1 MNFNRKDYVDFLE
14 TEYNTQMEEYGRLI
28 NTKASVLKERGDVFV
43 GLFEKIDKEQGM
55 ATFKIRVTDNMP
67 RKNSFW
73 TASLFQGEMS
83 KFKNWG
89 DLSWA
94 DLRENH
100 QIDYSDAH
108 CIWVGKSDSQDFCLI
123 GIKNLS
129 LEFAQKL
136 EEVKPIVAFGPNDP
150 PLKYLLNLI
159 SVSKDTTS
167 DAANRILDFNNNC
180 NLWNPSIIKANEDF
194 LSLILDTISKNNY
207 VIIQGPPGT
216 GKTFRMAEL
225 TSKLLSMGKSVL
237 VTALTNQ
244 ALMELASKDDLQE
257 LLKQKKVSKS
267 SLSIDE
273 VRNIPQLLPITDNA
287 CNVAAGYLSL
297 ASFYVASNWAVSD
310 MDSVPFDYVIMDE
323 ASQAYFPMIAASVK
337 LGKNVIWIGDQKQLS
352 PIAITNED
360 VIERYHWG
368 AILRGFNTLCENF
381 CYPSYMLSDTY
392 RLTKRGAEFTG
403 IFYSGALNSVSKYDS
418 IPERFDFLP
427 TEGGPIWE
435 TLPLTIGDKI
445 PTNAVDKIFERV
457 QTLLGKNSDYKIAV
471 LSKFKD
477 TVRELQK
484 QFVIRLNK
492 SELPKNIVIETV
504 DRVQGLTV
512 DFCIFFIPNASIQ
525 YSLVNDLFNVAT
537 SRAKYATII
546 IADDTILKKF
556 MSQEIRMFLLK
567 AKGDSLVELSNN
579 KHEPQIISSGN
590 CQVKILDSMDVSR
603 FERKRVEIDSTK
615 ENVYV
620 VDTNVFVNCPDI
632 ISIIGKEYKVVIPA
646 TVLEE
651 LDKLKLKNGIDIRS
665 LNKAA
670 QNISAAFI
678 KSYSKMEEPD
688 ITLLP
693 DGFDKKNPD
702 CKILSV
708 ALKYKS
714 RGSNAILLTSDN
726 ILLTR
731 AAGLG
736 LTTIS
741 LKEFIKKP
749 K

>member
-1 MNFNRKDYVDFLE
+1 MKIERKKYVDFLE

-28 NTKASVLKERGDVFV
+28 NTKATILKERGDVFV
-43 GLFEKIDKEQGM
+43 GLFEKIDIEKGM
-55 ATFKIRVTDNMP
+55 ATFKIKVSDNMP

-73 TASLFQGEMS
+73 TASLFEGEMS

-94 DLRENH
+94 DLRERH

-108 CIWVGKSDSQDFCLI
+108 CVWVGKSDNQDFCLI
-123 GIKNLS
+123 GINNLS

-136 EEVKPIVAFGPNDP
+136 EQAKPIVAFGPNDP

-159 SVSKDTTS
+159 SISKDTTS
-167 DAANRILDFNNNC
+167 SVANEILDFENDNNR
-180 NLWNPSIIKANEDF
+180 WNPEIIKFDEDF
-194 LSLILDTISKNNY
+194 SSLMLKTVSNKNN
-207 VIIQGPPGT
+207 VVVQGPPGT
-216 GKTFRMAEL
+216 GKTYRMAAL
-225 TSKLLSMGKSVL
+225 TSQLLSMGKSVL

-244 ALMELASKDDLQE
+244 ALMELAEKDDLKNA
-257 LLKQKKVSKS
+257 LKEKRVSKS
-267 SLSIDE
+267 SLSVDE
-273 VRNIPQLLPITDNA
+273 IKIIPQLLPIKDNA
-287 CNVAAGYLSL
+287 CNAASGYLSL
-297 ASFYVASNWAVSD
+297 ASFYIASNWAVNCSD
-310 MDSVPFDYVIMDE
+310 TPPFDYVIMDE

-337 LGKNVIWIGDQKQLS
+337 LGSKVIWIGDQNQLS

-360 VIERYHWG
+360 IIEKYNWG
-368 AILRGFNTLCENF
+368 AVLRGFNTLCDNF
-381 CYPSYMLSDTY
+381 EYPSYMLSDTY
-392 RLTKRGAEFTG
+392 RLTKRGADFTG
-403 IFYSGALNSVSKYDS
+403 IFYSGNLYSVSDYKE
-418 IPERFDFLP
+418 IPDDFDFLP
-427 TEGGPIWE
+427 KAGGPIWE
-435 TLPLTIGDKI
+435 TLSLPIGDKI
-445 PTNAVDKIFERV
+445 PEVAIVSIYNRV
-457 QTLLGKNSDYKIAV
+457 QALLAKNSKYKIAI

-484 QFVIRLNK
+484 QFVLRSNR
-492 SELPKNIVIETV
+492 SELPKNIIIETV

-546 IADDTILKKF
+546 ISDDSILKRY

-567 AKGDSLVELSNN
+567 AKD
-579 KHEPQIISSGN
+579 KHLIEFSHSPQTKIISSGT
-590 CQVKILDSMDVSR
+590 CQVKVIDTIDVSR
-603 FERKRVEIDSTK
+603 FERKRTEIDPLK

-632 ISIIGKEYKVVIPA
+632 ISKIGKEYKVLIPA

-651 LDKLKLKNGIDIRS
+651 LDKLKLKKGIDVRS

-670 QNISAAFI
+670 QNIGAAFTS
-678 KSYSKMEEPD
+678 SYSKMEAPD
-688 ITLLP
+688 TSLLP
-693 DGFDKKNPD
+693 DGFDKNNPD

-708 ALKYKS
+708 ALKYKNK
-714 RGSNAILLTSDN
+714 GTNAIVLTSDN

-731 AAGLG
+731 ARGLG
-736 LTTIS
+736 LTSIS
-741 LKEFIKKP
+741 LKEFTKKP

>member
-1 MNFNRKDYVDFLE
+1 MNINRKTYVDFLE

-28 NTKASVLKERGDVFV
+28 NTKATILKERGDVFV
-43 GLFEKIDKEQGM
+43 GLFEKIDIEQGM
-55 ATFKIRVTDNMP
+55 ATFKIKVTDNMP

-73 TASLFQGEMS
+73 TASLFEGEMG

-94 DLRENH
+94 DLREKH

-129 LEFAQKL
+129 LEFAQIL
-136 EEVKPIVAFGPNDP
+136 EQVKPIVAFGPNDP

-159 SVSKDTTS
+159 SIAKDTS
-167 DAANRILDFNNNC
+167 VHAVNKILDFENDSNR
-180 NLWNPSIIKANEDF
+180 WSPSIIKSDEDF
-194 LSLILDTISKNNY
+194 TSLMLNEVSEKSY
-207 VIIQGPPGT
+207 VVVQGPPGT
-216 GKTFRMAEL
+216 GKTYRIAAL
-225 TSKLLSMGKSVL
+225 ISKLLSMGKSVL

-244 ALMELASKDDLQE
+244 ALMELASKEDLKSS
-257 LLKQKKVSKS
+257 LKDKKVSKS
-267 SLSIDE
+267 SLSVDE
-273 VRNIPQLLPITDNA
+273 IKNIPQLTPIKDNA
-287 CNVAAGYLSL
+287 CNAASGYLSL
-297 ASFYVASNWAVSD
+297 ASFYIASNWAVINSD
-310 MDSVPFDYVIMDE
+310 TTPFDYVIMDE

-337 LGKNVIWIGDQKQLS
+337 LGNKVIWIGDQNQLS

-360 VIERYHWG
+360 IIEKFNWG
-368 AILRGFNTLCENF
+368 TILRGFNTLCENF
-381 CYPSYMLSDTY
+381 AYPSFMLSDTY
-392 RLTKRGAEFTG
+392 RLTKRGADFTG
-403 IFYSGALNSVSKYDS
+403 IFYSGNLNSVSEYNE
-418 IPERFDFLP
+418 IPDDFDFLSKA
-427 TEGGPIWE
+427 GGPIWE
-435 TLPLTIGDKI
+435 TLSMPIGDKV
-445 PTNAVDKIFERV
+445 PENAIALIYNRV
-457 QTLLGKNSDYKIAV
+457 QALLAKNSKYKVAV
-471 LSKFKD
+471 LSKFRD

-484 QFVIRLNK
+484 QFILRFNK
-492 SELPKNIVIETV
+492 SELPKNIIIETV

-512 DFCIFFIPNASIQ
+512 DFCIYFIPNASIQ

-546 IADDTILKKF
+546 ISDDSVLKRY

-567 AKGDSLVELSNN
+567 AKEDNLIEFSDS
-579 KHEPQIISSGN
+579 PQSKVISSGTY
-590 CQVKILDSMDVSR
+590 QLKVLDTMDVSR
-603 FERKRVEIDSTK
+603 FERKRTEIDPHK
-615 ENVYV
+615 ENVYI

-632 ISIIGKEYKVVIPA
+632 ISKIGKEYKVLIPA

-651 LDKLKLKNGIDIRS
+651 LDKLKLKKGIDVHN

-670 QNISAAFI
+670 QNIGAAFT
-678 KSYSKMEEPD
+678 KSYSKLEEPD
-688 ITLLP
+688 TSLLP
-693 DGFDKKNPD
+693 DGFDKNNPD

-708 ALKYKS
+708 ALKYKNN
-714 RGSNAILLTSDN
+714 GQNAIVLTSDN

-731 AAGLG
+731 ARGLG

-741 LKEFIKKP
+741 LKEFSKKP

>member
-1 MNFNRKDYVDFLE
+1 MNINRKAYVDFLE

-28 NTKASVLKERGDVFV
+28 NTKATILKERGDVFV
-43 GLFEKIDKEQGM
+43 GLFEKIDIEQGM
-55 ATFKIRVTDNMP
+55 ATFKIKVSDNMP

-73 TASLFQGEMS
+73 TASLFEGEMG

-94 DLRENH
+94 DLREKH

-129 LEFAQKL
+129 LEFAKKL
-136 EEVKPIVAFGPNDP
+136 EQVKPIVAFGPNDP

-159 SVSKDTTS
+159 SIAKDTS
-167 DAANRILDFNNNC
+167 SSIANKILDFENDSNR
-180 NLWNPSIIKANEDF
+180 WNPSIIKSDEDF
-194 LSLILDTISKNNY
+194 TSLMLNMVSEKSY
-207 VIIQGPPGT
+207 VVVQGPPGT
-216 GKTFRMAEL
+216 GKTYRMAAL

-244 ALMELASKDDLQE
+244 ALMELASKDDLKSA
-257 LLKQKKVSKS
+257 LKDRKVSKS
-267 SLSIDE
+267 SLSVDE
-273 VRNIPQLLPITDNA
+273 IKNIPQLTPIKDNA
-287 CNVAAGYLSL
+287 CNAASGYLSL
-297 ASFYVASNWAVSD
+297 ASFYIASNWAVINSGIP
-310 MDSVPFDYVIMDE
+310 PFDYVIMDE

-337 LGKNVIWIGDQKQLS
+337 LGNKVIWIGDQNQLS

-360 VIERYHWG
+360 IIEKYNWG

-381 CYPSYMLSDTY
+381 EYPSYMLSDTY
-392 RLTKRGAEFTG
+392 RLTKRGAAFTG
-403 IFYSGALNSVSKYDS
+403 IFYSGNLNSVSNYNE
-418 IPERFDFLP
+418 IPDDFRFLP
-427 TEGGPIWE
+427 KSGGPIWE
-435 TLPLTIGDKI
+435 TLSLPIGEKI
-445 PTNAVDKIFERV
+445 PEAAIALIYNRV
-457 QTLLGKNSDYKIAV
+457 QALFAKNNKYKIAI

-484 QFVIRLNK
+484 QFILRFNR
-492 SELPKNIVIETV
+492 SELPKNIIIETV

-512 DFCIFFIPNASIQ
+512 DFCIYFIPNASIQ

-537 SRAKYATII
+537 SRAKYSTII
-546 IADDTILKKF
+546 ISDDSVLKRY

-567 AKGDSLVELSNN
+567 AKEDNLIEFSDS
-579 KHEPQIISSGN
+579 PQSKVISSGTY
-590 CQVKILDSMDVSR
+590 QLKVLDTMDVYR
-603 FERKRVEIDSTK
+603 FERKRTEIDPHK
-615 ENVYV
+615 ENVYI

-632 ISIIGKEYKVVIPA
+632 ISKIGKEYKVLIPA

-651 LDKLKLKNGIDIRS
+651 LDKLKLKKGIDVRN

-670 QNISAAFI
+670 QNIGAAFT
-678 KSYSKMEEPD
+678 KSYSKLEEPD
-688 ITLLP
+688 TSLLP
-693 DGFDKKNPD
+693 DGFDKNNPD

-714 RGSNAILLTSDN
+714 KGQNAIVLTSDN

-731 AAGLG
+731 ASGLG

-741 LKEFIKKP
+741 LKEFTRKP